1 MTAIPGNTMK
11 AYRDRTGA
19 KVPEALR
26 DLRKRQAVESAK
38 ILQALKAGPRTAP
51 ELAKVT
57 GLPSELVVWYVM
69 TLVKNKT
76 IRAAGKTE
84 DGFFR
89 YTLVPEG
96 GGSA

>member
-1 MTAIPGNTMK
+1 MMAVGNTMK
-11 AYRDRTGA
+11 AYRDQTGA

-26 DLRKRQAVESAK
+26 DLRKRQAVESGK

-51 ELAKVT
+51 ELARDT
-57 GLPSELVVWYVM
+57 GLASQLVVWYIM
-69 TLVKNKT
+69 TFVKDKVV
-76 IRAAGKTE
+76 RAAEKTE

-89 YTLVPEG
+89 YALVPKG

>member
-1 MTAIPGNTMK
+1 MTAASVNTMK

-26 DLRKRQAVESAK
+26 DLRKRQAVESGK
-38 ILQALKAGPRTAP
+38 IFQALKAGPRTAP
-51 ELAKVT
+51 ELAKET

-69 TLVKNKT
+69 TFVKDKT
-76 IRAAGKTE
+76 VRVAEKTE

-89 YTLVPEG
+89 YALVPKG

>member
-1 MTAIPGNTMK
+1 MTAAAGNTMK
-11 AYRDRTGA
+11 AYRDRAGA

-26 DLRKRQAVESAK
+26 DLRKRQAVESSK

-51 ELAKVT
+51 EIAEET
-57 GLPSELVVWYVM
+57 GLPSERVVWYVM
-69 TLVKNKT
+69 TFVKDKT
-76 IRAAGKTE
+76 IRAAEKTE

-89 YTLVPEG
+89 YTLVPKG